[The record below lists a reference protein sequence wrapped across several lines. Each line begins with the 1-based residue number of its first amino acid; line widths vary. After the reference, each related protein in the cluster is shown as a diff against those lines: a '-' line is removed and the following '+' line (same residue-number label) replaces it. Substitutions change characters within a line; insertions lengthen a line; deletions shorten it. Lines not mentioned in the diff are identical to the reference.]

1 MTYFENKNVLFITT
15 KNLDYLRNTQEIEMI
30 KESADKIKIIGYED
44 KSYIKRLIKVYWNI
58 LTASVKKYDIIF
70 VGFAPQLILPLFAWK
85 FKNKEIII
93 DFFIS
98 VYDTMVNDRK
108 KFKDKGLC
116 GRLCK
121 WLDTKCIKCGQYIIS
136 DTKTHGDYFAHEFGV
151 ERSKINTLYLKA
163 DRSIYYPRQQLKPED
178 IKDKFTVLYFGSVLP
193 LQGIE
198 VIMEAMN
205 RLKDIPDIYF
215 YFIGPVKDSIAKIK
229 GDNIKYIKWLN
240 QEKLAEY
247 ISYSDLCLAGHF
259 NKEINKAKRTIPG
272 KAYIYEAMEK
282 PMILGDNRAT
292 RELFSEDDRHFFVE
306 MGNGQA
312 LADKILQIKQKI
324 QKNKNKC

>member
-15 KNLDYLRNTQEIEMI
+15 KNLDYLRNTQEIEII

-116 GRLCK
+116 SRLCK

-163 DRSIYYPRQQLKPED
+163 DRSIYYPRQQLKPEE
-178 IKDKFTVLYFGSVLP
+178 IKDKFIVLYFGSVLP

-198 VIMEAMN
+198 VIMDAMN

-215 YFIGPVKDSIAKIK
+215 YFIGPVKDSITKIK

-259 NKEINKAKRTIPG
+259 NKEINKARRTIPG
-272 KAYIYEAMEK
+272 KAYIYETMEK

-312 LADKILQIKQKI
+312 LADKILQIKQKNS
-324 QKNKNKC
+324 KK